1 LKMSSKEN
9 LLIDVIVRTKNSEEL
24 LKRCLQ
30 SIINEIPVRQII
42 IVDGGSTDRTLE
54 IASNFNN
61 VSIYTK
67 PELNLGQ
74 ATKFAFEMA
83 KTEWV
88 AIIDSD
94 VLLRKGWFEQMKE
107 NMYEADAVESCR
119 IDHYV
124 FDTQADCTKMSYARF
139 GQTIL
144 KREPV
149 LDMELDLPFGEDA
162 AIKMNF
168 DKQGKK
174 WKKVATYLAD
184 HYTKI
189 ESSRQTR
196 TGIIFRPTPHVI
208 HIPKKVQTE
217 EGHLARKF
225 GTITKKQAVKR
236 LILPP
241 IYEAYWAFKKNFWF
255 VLAYFRIV

>member
-1 LKMSSKEN
+1 
-9 LLIDVIVRTKNSEEL
+9 
-24 LKRCLQ
+24 
-30 SIINEIPVRQII
+30 
-42 IVDGGSTDRTLE
+42 
-54 IASNFNN
+54 
-61 VSIYTK
+61 
-67 PELNLGQ
+67 
-74 ATKFAFEMA
+74 
-83 KTEWV
+83 
-88 AIIDSD
+88 
-94 VLLRKGWFEQMKE
+94 
-107 NMYEADAVESCR
+107 
-119 IDHYV
+119 
-124 FDTQADCTKMSYARF
+124 
-139 GQTIL
+139 
-144 KREPV
+144 
-149 LDMELDLPFGEDA
+149 MELDLPFGEDA
-162 AIKMNF
+162 AIKMKF

-189 ESSRQTR
+189 EGSRQTR

-236 LILPP
+236 LMLPP

>member
-1 LKMSSKEN
+1 MSSKEN

-24 LKRCLQ
+24 LKGCLQ

-61 VSIYTK
+61 VSIYAK

-124 FDTQADCTKMSYARF
+124 FDTQADCTKN
-139 GQTIL
+139 
-144 KREPV
+144 
-149 LDMELDLPFGEDA
+149 ELCKIWPNDTEKGTGTRHGAGFAVWRGCR
-162 AIKMNF
+162 
-168 DKQGKK
+168 DK
-174 WKKVATYLAD
+174 D
-184 HYTKI
+184 EI
-189 ESSRQTR
+189 
-196 TGIIFRPTPHVI
+196 
-208 HIPKKVQTE
+208 
-217 EGHLARKF
+217 
-225 GTITKKQAVKR
+225 
-236 LILPP
+236 
-241 IYEAYWAFKKNFWF
+241 
-255 VLAYFRIV
+255 

>member
-1 LKMSSKEN
+1 
-9 LLIDVIVRTKNSEEL
+9 
-24 LKRCLQ
+24 
-30 SIINEIPVRQII
+30 
-42 IVDGGSTDRTLE
+42 
-54 IASNFNN
+54 
-61 VSIYTK
+61 
-67 PELNLGQ
+67 
-74 ATKFAFEMA
+74 
-83 KTEWV
+83 
-88 AIIDSD
+88 
-94 VLLRKGWFEQMKE
+94 
-107 NMYEADAVESCR
+107 
-119 IDHYV
+119 
-124 FDTQADCTKMSYARF
+124 
-139 GQTIL
+139 
-144 KREPV
+144 
-149 LDMELDLPFGEDA
+149 
-162 AIKMNF
+162 MNF

-189 ESSRQTR
+189 EGSRQPR

-236 LILPP
+236 LVLPP